1 MCFPQSP
8 SKSLLSASTVYGI
21 ILSLLLLLFFHTNL
35 WAQSTKRDSLALKIS
50 ERIEQ
55 LILQD
60 SLNRVQLQQALL
72 EYQQLDQEDE
82 ESMAMVPID
91 SATESDIS
99 KKEDHLVK
107 LPVVPFE
114 NDTIFFLS
122 DTSRTIALEQRKIIT
137 EGNIRYIVDHYL
149 YFEDSLKVIHRPRLS
164 KIVYR
169 DTVLLRLS
177 EYDALLA
184 DTLLR
189 PMAENYRRAIHKSI
203 KKNVTQRNLISFGM
217 GLALLIG
224 LYFFIRIIRRSFR
237 WMAEKMWSNREEW
250 FKTIKYKGVDFLNA
264 QQQETI
270 VRRFLKLLEY
280 AVLLLVLYL
289 FLPLLFSV
297 FPPAQ
302 RIADKLFGF
311 IWSPVKAVVAAV
323 LDYLPNLFFILVIV
337 LVFRYMIRAIKA
349 VFNEIKVGK
358 IKISGFYAEWAKP
371 TYNIIAFLLYSF
383 MMVLI
388 FPYLPGSQ
396 SEAFKGIS
404 VFVGVLIS
412 IGSSSAITNSIAGI
426 VITYMRPFTIG
437 DWIEVDGIRGE
448 LIERSMFVI
457 RMRTN
462 ENKIMT
468 IPNSSVLSNNT
479 INLSMS
485 NQRFKLIIH
494 TEVTIGYDV
503 PWRRVR
509 DLLIRSAQETDGIL
523 QDPRPF
529 VLTTQ
534 LNDFYIEY
542 SIRCC
547 TNYPAKI
554 PRTLA
559 LLNQNILDNFNRGGV
574 EILSPHFRAQ
584 RKGEDITIIN
594 QKDYPEMWD
603 IGDSGEEDSAPKS

>member
-1 MCFPQSP
+1 M
-8 SKSLLSASTVYGI
+8 
-21 ILSLLLLLFFHTNL
+21 LLFFHTDL
-35 WAQSTKRDSLALKIS
+35 WAQATKRDSLALKIS

-60 SLNRVQLQQALL
+60 SLNRLQLQQALV
-72 EYQQLDQEDE
+72 EYQQLGN
-82 ESMAMVPID
+82 AAVPLASPTEID
-91 SATESDIS
+91 SLTQEHIHQ
-99 KKEDHLVK
+99 KEKNQLVR
-107 LPVVPFE
+107 LPVIPFE
-114 NDTIFFLS
+114 EDTIFFLL
-122 DTSRTIALEQRKIIT
+122 DTSITPALERRKDLI
-137 EGNIRYIVDHYL
+137 EGNIQYVVDHYL
-149 YFEDSLKVIHRPRLS
+149 YFEDSLKIIHEPHFS
-164 KIVYR
+164 QIVYH
-169 DTVLLRLS
+169 DTVLMVLN

-184 DTLLR
+184 DTLLQ
-189 PMAENYRRAIHKSI
+189 PLAETYRSAIDHSI
-203 KKNVTQRNLISFGM
+203 SANVSQRNLLSIAM
-217 GLALLIG
+217 ALGLLVG
-224 LYFFIRIIRRSFR
+224 LFFLVKLIRRFFR
-237 WMAEKMWSNREEW
+237 WMTKKIWDHREDW

-264 QQQETI
+264 EQQETI
-270 VRRFLKLLEY
+270 VKRLLTLVEY
-280 AVLLLVLYL
+280 AFLFLVVYL
-289 FLPLLFSV
+289 CLPLLFSV

-302 RIADKLFGF
+302 RFADKLFAF
-311 IWSPVKAVVAAV
+311 IWDPIKAVFLAV
-323 LDYLPNLFFILVIV
+323 LDYLPNLFFIMVIV
-337 LVFRYMIRAIKA
+337 VVFRYLIQGTRAI
-349 VFNEIKVGK
+349 FNEIKVGK
-358 IKISGFYAEWAKP
+358 IKISGFYPEWAKP
-371 TYNIIAFLLYSF
+371 TLKIITFLLYSF
-383 MMVLI
+383 MLVLI
-388 FPYLPGSQ
+388 FPYLPGAQ

-437 DWIEVDGIRGE
+437 DWVEVAGIRGE

-462 ENKIMT
+462 ENKIIT
-468 IPNSSVLSNNT
+468 IPNSSVLSNNS
-479 INLSMS
+479 INLSVS

-523 QDPRPF
+523 QDPTPF
-529 VLTTQ
+529 VLTTK

-547 TNYPAKI
+547 TNYPGKI

-584 RKGEDITIIN
+584 RSGEDITIIN
-594 QKDYPEMWD
+594 QKEYPEMWD
-603 IGDSGEEDSAPKS
+603 IGDKGEEDKPQH